1 MDDASLKT
9 GLGESALCDLKVGD
23 IVQYERVG
31 FARLDEIKDDELIFY
46 YAHKQGGQMTFFT
59 NGFVT
64 LQTPKDFDP
73 IPNKGEFV
81 ELSLVNPNIPMTIK
95 FSTTPTMAGLPEIKN
110 AMEEQLEAN
119 PNIDVQTADFIA
131 INDDIYY
138 MIISSIS
145 TKESQIR
152 RNEFMYVQDNNLYSF
167 EFVYPY
173 ADAELD
179 DFYLNFI
186 RSMDIKK
193 AK

>member
-1 MDDASLKT
+1 
-9 GLGESALCDLKVGD
+9 
-23 IVQYERVG
+23 
-31 FARLDEIKDDELIFY
+31 
-46 YAHKQGGQMTFFT
+46 MTFFT

-167 EFVYPY
+167 SLNIPSCVMQFIYGY
-173 ADAELD
+173 ANMTLSVKTNEIIEA
-179 DFYLNFI
+179 FN
-186 RSMDIKK
+186 K
-193 AK
+193 AKNIINKW